1 MRCACYG
8 TDRRR
13 SEAGGFVHAEQRTE
27 NAMNVPK
34 KILVVDDDPA
44 ARTYVEEVLSD
55 VGFVCVLAGSGA
67 EALEL
72 IESDLDIAVVVS
84 DLVMPGLDGVR
95 LGRFIR
101 ERFPDRNWLQV
112 LFVTGHAE
120 LELAVS
126 ALRLGAV
133 DYLTKPVN
141 PDELATAVGRALAAS
156 RAILRN
162 ERVAPNVVPAP
173 PASPQVREATH
184 PPASPE
190 ADSMA
195 RSALEYL
202 SALRRMRRESGILAA
217 LDEPS
222 WTILLEVYRAEI
234 TGRRLSVSKLCSL
247 DEASQTTA
255 WRRIRSMED
264 DGLLLREQDP
274 MDARRSF
281 VSLTEGSVKAVA
293 DFMARADGLMSG
305 RMT

>member
-1 MRCACYG
+1 M
-8 TDRRR
+8 
-13 SEAGGFVHAEQRTE
+13 S
-27 NAMNVPK
+27 VPK

-44 ARTYVEEVLSD
+44 ARAYVEEVLSD
-55 VGFVCVLAGSGA
+55 IGFVCASAASGA
-67 EALEL
+67 EALAM
-72 IESDLDIAVVVS
+72 IEVDGEIAVVVS

-101 ERFPDRNWLQV
+101 ERFPDRTWLQV
-112 LFVTGHAE
+112 LFVTGHSE

-133 DYLTKPVN
+133 DYLTKPVD
-141 PDELATAVGRALAAS
+141 PEELVTAVGRALAAS
-156 RAILRN
+156 RAILRS
-162 ERVAPNVVPAP
+162 ERVIANAAEEARARDRANPSATPN
-173 PASPQVREATH
+173 
-184 PPASPE
+184 
-190 ADSMA
+190 ADSIA
-195 RSALEYL
+195 RSALDYL
-202 SALRRMRRESGILAA
+202 SELRRMRRESGVLAP

-234 TGRRLSVSKLCSL
+234 SGRRLSVSKLCAL

-281 VSLTEGSVKAVA
+281 VSLTETSNRAVA
-293 DFMARADGLMSG
+293 DFMSRADGLMSG
-305 RMT
+305 RPA